1 MGENKD
7 MELAV
12 TGRPPLFWWSALLA
26 VIFFITWCLLLG
38 HLAGPVRPGI
48 FEMFKLGLGTLKSG
62 SFFVPGLILGVGAS
76 LGASGTRQSIGYGL
90 LGALLI
96 ASVAAVFNGV
106 DVLTSYQ
113 SAQADAVKPPSGIEE
128 LAMPGST
135 FVVVVGIVYF
145 LIATFLYAFGPL
157 VLAMAATC
165 ILAHLTLDWLNELPL
180 PWQASEDQDEA
191 WLSKDLA
198 GGALILA
205 VSVWIFAWPPVRE
218 VWYTIDPQAEAR
230 AAIANLDNFK
240 TEPLIKSENGQKI
253 IRTKIARLRKK
264 VADVEWDRCIST
276 AVLRQDIEAY
286 FRSIKVIEDW
296 QPGTELSPFSKEVVA
311 IAEESLQKKYFD
323 WDRLPRSSKIHLDSV
338 KYGTVV
344 AEKPSHC
351 AAKGS

>member
-1 MGENKD
+1 
-7 MELAV
+7 MELAATV
-12 TGRPPLFWWSALLA
+12 RPPLFWWSALLA
-26 VIFFITWCLLLG
+26 MFFFIAWCLFLG

-76 LGASGTRQSIGYGL
+76 LGASGAKQSIGYGL

-96 ASVAAVFNGV
+96 ASVVAVFNGM

-113 SAQADAVKPPSGIEE
+113 SAQADAVKPPPGIEE
-128 LAMPGST
+128 LAVPGST

-180 PWQASEDQDEA
+180 PWQSGEDQDEA
-191 WLSKDLA
+191 WLSKDVA

-264 VADVEWDRCIST
+264 VADVERDRCIST
-276 AVLRQDIEAY
+276 AVLRQDIESY

-311 IAEESLQKKYFD
+311 IAEESLQRKYFD

>member
-1 MGENKD
+1 
-7 MELAV
+7 MELAF

-26 VIFFITWCLLLG
+26 VVFFIAWCLFLG
-38 HLAGPVRPGI
+38 HLAGPMRPGI

-62 SFFVPGLILGVGAS
+62 SFFAPGLILGVGAS
-76 LGASGTRQSIGYGL
+76 LGASGARQSIGYGL
-90 LGALLI
+90 LGAILI
-96 ASVAAVFNGV
+96 ASVVAVFYGV

-113 SAQADAVKPPSGIEE
+113 SAQADAVKPPPGIEGLE
-128 LAMPGST
+128 VPGTT
-135 FVVVVGIVYF
+135 FVLVIGIIFF
-145 LIATFLYAFGPL
+145 LISSFLYAFGPL
-157 VLAMAATC
+157 ALAMAATC
-165 ILAHLTLDWLNELPL
+165 ILVHLTLDWLNELPL
-180 PWQASEDQDEA
+180 PWQSGENQYEN
-191 WLSKDLA
+191 WLSNDVA

-205 VSVWIFAWPPVRE
+205 VSVWIFAWPPVRD

-240 TEPLIKSENGQKI
+240 TEPLIKSEDGRQI
-253 IRTKIARLRKK
+253 IRNKIARLRKK

-276 AVLRQDIEAY
+276 AVVRQDIESY
-286 FRSIKVIEDW
+286 FRSIRVIEDW

-311 IAEESLQKKYFD
+311 IAEQSLQKKYFD
-323 WDRLPRSSKIHLDSV
+323 WDRLPISSKIHLDSV